1 MRRITHPALPIDP
14 FLLSLDD
21 TYCRCVY
28 LKATAGIEPG
38 KHLPRFDG
46 RQEAEYQL
54 WIAELFEVAA
64 EDGWE
69 TINDPAD
76 FAPEERSTVVVAD
89 ADAAFATVPATDH
102 EYAAHVLA
110 TTFDSRA
117 WLVAGAMGA

>member
-1 MRRITHPALPIDP
+1 MRRITHPSLPIDP

-21 TYCRCVY
+21 DYCRWTY

-38 KHLPRFDG
+38 RHLPRFDA

-69 TINDPAD
+69 LINDPAD

-89 ADAAFATVPATDH
+89 EAFAALPATDD
-102 EYAAHVLA
+102 EFAAHVLS
-110 TTFDSRA
+110 TTID
-117 WLVAGAMGA
+117 AGTWTLANAIGA